1 VTPRRVDP
9 SRDPIRPGS
18 AGAVRF
24 TVDGD
29 PVEGVRGQTIAGAL
43 LASGTLAWR
52 TTASAG
58 RPRGVFC
65 GIGVCFDCTVTVN
78 GLPDVRACQRRA
90 VEGDVVETGPG
101 ATVPDAGHRAD
112 ADADADADV
121 DVDAASP
128 AAAADGFAS

>member
-1 VTPRRVDP
+1 MTPRRVDP
-9 SRDPIRPGS
+9 TRDPIRPGP
-18 AGAVRF
+18 AEAVRF

-29 PVEGVRGQTIAGAL
+29 PVAGVRGQTIAGAL

-101 ATVPDAGHRAD
+101 ATVPDATSPD
-112 ADADADADV
+112 ADSAGPAGSTGPAER
-121 DVDAASP
+121 AGEAS
-128 AAAADGFAS
+128 

>member
-9 SRDPIRPGS
+9 ARDPIRPEP
-18 AGAVRF
+18 AEAVRF

-29 PVEGVRGQTIAGAL
+29 PVAGVRGQTIAGAL

-58 RPRGVFC
+58 RSRGVFC

-90 VEGDVVETGPG
+90 VKGDVVETGPG
-101 ATVPDAGHRAD
+101 ATVPDAAAAASAAAD
-112 ADADADADV
+112 ADRAQPGHDGS
-121 DVDAASP
+121 AS
-128 AAAADGFAS
+128 